1 MRKVITNVVGIDR
14 SSPTQRQWLD
24 LEKKAV
30 VQATSEDPKFP
41 IESALTGT
49 EETGWRAATPGDQ
62 IICIVFD
69 RPRSLH
75 RIRLEFSER
84 DVERTQEFTLR
95 WAPPGGSSKEIVRQQ
110 WNFSPQGSTVE
121 VEDYQVRIKNVLV
134 LELAL
139 KPDVTRQTAFAS
151 LAALRL
157 A

>member
-1 MRKVITNVVGIDR
+1 MRKVITSVVGIDR
-14 SSPTQRQWLD
+14 SSHTQQQWLD
-24 LEKKAV
+24 LERNAIV
-30 VQATSEDPKFP
+30 RVTSEDPNFP
-41 IESALTGT
+41 IESALTGSK
-49 EETGWRAATPGDQ
+49 EAGWRAATPGDQ
-62 IICIVFD
+62 MICIVFD

-75 RIRLEFSER
+75 RIALEFWER
-84 DVERTQEFTLR
+84 DVERTQEFILR
-95 WAPPGGSSKEIVRQQ
+95 WASPGGSSKEIVRQQ

-151 LAALRL
+151 LAALRV